1 MIAACDPVAG
11 PLVSLGLDE
20 EDENAAGGF
29 DLVIAADGG
38 VDVARRLG
46 WPVDLVVGDLDSA
59 SDADLD
65 WARSSG
71 ARIERHPPDKDYT
84 DLELALARAASEASS
99 IHVIVSL
106 WGRIDHA
113 AAGLVV
119 LASDRWAHRPV
130 SASIDGARVDVVRG
144 RRTLGGRAGELLSL
158 VAVGGPA
165 RVTTTG
171 LEYRLEG
178 SILDPAEARG
188 VSNVIVTPPP
198 IVEVSSGAVLA
209 IRPPASP

>member
-1 MIAACDPVAG
+1 MIAACDPAG
-11 PLVSLGLDE
+11 GEPWLDE
-20 EDENAAGGF
+20 DAGGGF

-38 VDVARRLG
+38 VDVARKLG

-59 SDADLD
+59 SPGGLD

-71 ARIERHPPDKDYT
+71 ARIEPHPPDKDFT

-99 IHVIVSL
+99 IHVIGSL
-106 WGRIDHA
+106 WGRVDHA
-113 AAGLVV
+113 AAGLAV

-158 VAVGGPA
+158 LAVGGPA

-178 SILDPAEARG
+178 SLLDPAEARG

-198 IVEVSSGAVLA
+198 VVEVTSGAVLA
-209 IRPPASP
+209 IRPPP

>member
-11 PLVSLGLDE
+11 LPWLDE
-20 EDENAAGGF
+20 DAAGGF
-29 DLVIAADGG
+29 DLVIAANGG

-65 WARSSG
+65 WVRSSG
-71 ARIERHPPDKDYT
+71 ARIEPHPPDKDFT
-84 DLELALARAASEASS
+84 DLELALTRAASEASS
-99 IHVIVSL
+99 IHVIGSL
-106 WGRIDHA
+106 WGRVDHA
-113 AAGLVV
+113 AAGLAV

-158 VAVGGPA
+158 LAVGGPA

-178 SILDPAEARG
+178 SLLDPAEARG

-198 IVEVSSGAVLA
+198 VVEVSSGAVLA
-209 IRPPASP
+209 IRPSAQP

>member
-11 PLVSLGLDE
+11 LPASLGLDE
-20 EDENAAGGF
+20 EDGGEF
-29 DLVIAADGG
+29 DLMIAADGG

-59 SDADLD
+59 SGAGLD

-71 ARIERHPPDKDYT
+71 ARIERHPADKDFT

-99 IHVIVSL
+99 IHVIGSL
-106 WGRIDHA
+106 WGRVDHA
-113 AAGLVV
+113 AAGLAV

-178 SILDPAEARG
+178 SLLDPAEARG

-209 IRPPASP
+209 IRPLPPS

>member
-11 PLVSLGLDE
+11 LPVSLGLDE
-20 EDENAAGGF
+20 EDEGTGGGF

-46 WPVDLVVGDLDSA
+46 RAVDLVVGDLDSA
-59 SDADLD
+59 SGAGLD

-71 ARIERHPPDKDYT
+71 ARIERHPAAKDLT
-84 DLELALARAASEASS
+84 DLELALTRAASEASS
-99 IHVIVSL
+99 IHVIGSL
-106 WGRIDHA
+106 WGRVDHA
-113 AAGLVV
+113 VAGLAV
-119 LASDRWAHRPV
+119 LASDRWAHRVV

-158 VAVGGPA
+158 MAVGGSA

-178 SILDPAEARG
+178 SLLDPAEARG

-198 IVEVSSGAVLA
+198 VVEVSSGAVLA
-209 IRPPASP
+209 IRPLTQP

>member
-1 MIAACDPVAG
+1 MIAACDPAG
-11 PLVSLGLDE
+11 DEPWLDE
-20 EDENAAGGF
+20 EDGGEF
-29 DLVIAADGG
+29 DLMIAADGG
-38 VDVARRLG
+38 VDVARRLV

-71 ARIERHPPDKDYT
+71 ARIERHPAAKDFT

-99 IHVIVSL
+99 IHVIGSL
-106 WGRIDHA
+106 WGRVDHA
-113 AAGLVV
+113 AAGLAV
-119 LASDRWAHRPV
+119 LASDRWAHRAV
-130 SASIDGARVDVVRG
+130 SARIDGARVDVVRS
-144 RRTLGGRAGELLSL
+144 RRTLGGRAGDLLSL
-158 VAVGGPA
+158 MAVGGPA

-178 SILDPAEARG
+178 SLLDPAEARG

-198 IVEVSSGAVLA
+198 VVEVSSGVVLA
-209 IRPPASP
+209 IRPLPPS